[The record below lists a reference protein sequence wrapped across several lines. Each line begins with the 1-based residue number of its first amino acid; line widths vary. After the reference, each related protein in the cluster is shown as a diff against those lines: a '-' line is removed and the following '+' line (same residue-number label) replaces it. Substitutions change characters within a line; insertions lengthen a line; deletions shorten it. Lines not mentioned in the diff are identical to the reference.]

1 MTRSVESL
9 FWHRR
14 DLRTVDNRGL
24 ATACGA
30 GSVLPVYVVD
40 PHLLSLAGPARTGFF
55 VASLTSLQRTYRDMG
70 TDLLVR
76 KGNPEDVIPAL
87 AEEFDVDRVVW
98 NRDYSRFAIGRDR
111 SVTDGLPGGVS
122 VESRP
127 DMTLHEPGSI
137 LTNKG
142 DHYSVFSYYY
152 KKWANG
158 EHDDPIPQPIP
169 GSFIEYSGDSVE
181 AIVESP
187 ADSVPLSAGRSAAC
201 DRLLSFT
208 EAPIYEYADTR
219 DRPAKE
225 GTSRL
230 SQDLAFGLLGIR
242 EVFEKT
248 ATAAETG
255 ETDSDFESV
264 EAFQRQLAWRDFYI
278 QVLAAHPE
286 TVTENFQDFEN
297 PIEWRE
303 NPSHFEAWRAGK
315 TGYPIVDAGMRQL
328 GSEAYMHNRVRMIVA
343 SFLTKDLQLDWRK
356 GYRHF
361 RRKLLDHE
369 TANDVGG
376 WQWAASTGTDAQ
388 PYFRV
393 FNPMTQGAR
402 YDPDAEYITT
412 HVPELTAVDPEQIHS
427 WTDLDPDR
435 RDRLAPDYPHPIVD
449 HGNRRESAIAMFEAA
464 RGTEE
469 AN

>member
-1 MTRSVESL
+1 MTNSAGSL

-24 ATACGA
+24 AAASESGP
-30 GSVLPVYVVD
+30 VLPVYVVD
-40 PHLLSLAGPARTGFF
+40 PDLLSFAGPARTGFF
-55 VASLTSLQRTYRDMG
+55 VASLAALQHTYREMG

-76 KGNPEDVIPAL
+76 RGNPKEVIPTL
-87 AEEFDVDRVVW
+87 ADEFDVERVVW
-98 NRDYSRFAIGRDR
+98 NRDYSQFATRRDE
-111 SVTDGLPGGVS
+111 SVTANLHGDVS
-122 VESRP
+122 AESVP

-142 DHYSVFSYYY
+142 DPYSVFSYYY
-152 KKWANG
+152 KKWAKRN
-158 EHDDPIPQPIP
+158 HDAPSPQPDP
-169 GSFIEYSGDSVE
+169 GAFTDYSGEPVE
-181 AIVESP
+181 AIVEP
-187 ADSVPLSAGRSAAC
+187 PTDSLPLPAGRSAAT
-201 DRLLSFT
+201 DRLHSFT
-208 EAPIYEYADTR
+208 QDPIYEYADAR
-219 DRPAKE
+219 DIPAE
-225 GTSRL
+225 QGTSRL

-248 ATAAETG
+248 SAAAEAAVN
-255 ETDSDFESV
+255 ETDRESV
-264 EAFQRQLAWRDFYI
+264 EEFQRQLAWRDFYV

-303 NPSHFEAWRAGK
+303 NPAHFDAWKRGE

-328 GSEAYMHNRVRMIVA
+328 QSTAYMHNRVRMLVA

-356 GYRHF
+356 GYRWF
-361 RRKLLDHE
+361 RRHLLDHE

-393 FNPMTQGAR
+393 FNPMTQGKR
-402 YDPDAEYITT
+402 YDPDAEYITS
-412 HVPELTAVDPEQIHS
+412 HVPELRGVDPESVHS
-427 WTDLDPDR
+427 WHELDPDR
-435 RDRLAPDYPHPIVD
+435 RAELAPEYSEPIVD
-449 HGNRRESAIAMFEAA
+449 HATRRESAIAMLERA

-469 AN
+469 